1 MKTLIK
7 LTIASLVIHATWR
20 AGSAYWV
27 YYQFRDNLQQVAL
40 FSAGQS
46 EQEVHNRALEVA
58 SELKVPIE
66 PEQIAVRRQD
76 EHTFIDASYKTGI
89 EVLPRYRYPWEFKLN
104 VDAWSIS
111 IVKPDEAPQ

>member
-7 LTIASLVIHATWR
+7 LIIAALVIHATWR

-27 YYQFRDNLQQVAL
+27 YYKFRDTLQEVAL

-46 EQEVHNRALEVA
+46 EQEVHTRALEVA
-58 SELKVPIE
+58 SDLKVPIE

-76 EHTFIDASYKTGI
+76 EHTFIDATYQTGI
-89 EVLPRYRYPWEFKLN
+89 EVLPRYRYPWEFKVN
-104 VDAWSIS
+104 VDAWSIRLA
-111 IVKPDEAPQ
+111 KPGDASH